1 MINSKNF
8 GLLAGPFVFFLINF
22 FFQINGLD
30 TLSKSVIAS
39 TAWIAIWWVFEA
51 VPIAI
56 TALLPVILF
65 PLTGSL
71 SLDETSSAYGHR
83 YIFLYLGGFILALA
97 IEKWKLHK
105 RIALNIISFL
115 GTDVKRIILGFMIST
130 AFLSMWISNT
140 ATAVMMLPIGIAI
153 IKQISNLKS
162 SKEDESVIF
171 GKALMISIA
180 FSASIGGVSTLIGT
194 PPNLILASIIEESYG
209 IKISF
214 KEWMLFALPISCTL
228 LIISWVYLTRFAFNF
243 THYNFD
249 KVENEINSQ
258 LNNLGKIS
266 YEEKLVSIIFLITAI
281 SWVFKDFIQIIV
293 PYIDDAI
300 IAIISAITL
309 FLLNSGHKTEK
320 LMKWEDA
327 IKLPW
332 GILLLFGGGLAI
344 ASAFQSTGL
353 ANYIGESL
361 NNFGSLPLVF
371 LLLLTITMVNFLT
384 EITSNLAT
392 TAMLLP
398 IISSISWA
406 LDIHPFILMIG
417 ATVAASCAFML
428 PVATPPNAVVFGSN
442 YLRISDMV
450 KVGLIMNII
459 SILLILIFVY
469 YYLPN
474 VWNFDP
480 FTYPF

>member
-1 MINSKNF
+1 MISSKNF

-83 YIFLYLGGFILALA
+83 YVFLYLGGFILALA

-153 IKQISNLKS
+153 VKQISNLKS

-309 FLLNSGHKTEK
+309 FLLNSGYKTEK

>member
-115 GTDVKRIILGFMIST
+115 GSDVKRIILGFMIST

-140 ATAVMMLPIGIAI
+140 ATAVMMLPIAIAI

-480 FTYPF
+480 FNYPF

>member
-153 IKQISNLKS
+153 VKQISNLKS

-309 FLLNSGHKTEK
+309 FLLNSGYKTEK

-480 FTYPF
+480 FNYPF

>member
-115 GTDVKRIILGFMIST
+115 GSDVKRIILGFMIST

-153 IKQISNLKS
+153 VKQISNLKS

-309 FLLNSGHKTEK
+309 FLLNSGYKTEK

-480 FTYPF
+480 FNYPF

>member
-140 ATAVMMLPIGIAI
+140 ATAVMMLPIAIAI

-309 FLLNSGHKTEK
+309 FLLNSGYKTEK

-480 FTYPF
+480 FNYPF

>member
-83 YIFLYLGGFILALA
+83 FIFLYLGGFILALA

-115 GTDVKRIILGFMIST
+115 GSDVKRIILGFMIST

-140 ATAVMMLPIGIAI
+140 ATAVMMLPIAIAI

-309 FLLNSGHKTEK
+309 FLLNSGYKTEK

-480 FTYPF
+480 FNYPF

>member
-1 MINSKNF
+1 MISSKNF

-153 IKQISNLKS
+153 VKQISNLKS

-309 FLLNSGHKTEK
+309 FLLNSGYKTEK

>member
-115 GTDVKRIILGFMIST
+115 GSDVKRIILGFMIST

-140 ATAVMMLPIGIAI
+140 ATAVMMLPIAIAI

-309 FLLNSGHKTEK
+309 FLLNSGYKTEK

-480 FTYPF
+480 FNYPF